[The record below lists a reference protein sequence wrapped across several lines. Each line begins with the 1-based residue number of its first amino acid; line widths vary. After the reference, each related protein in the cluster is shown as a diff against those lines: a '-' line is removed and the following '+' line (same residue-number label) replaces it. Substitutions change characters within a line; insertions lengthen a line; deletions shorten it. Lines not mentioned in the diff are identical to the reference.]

1 MIKGTIKT
9 EEGFEYTRYSSC
21 YDLANKILYYQ
32 IYNSTIINEI
42 KLDNLDLN
50 TKLLVTYQMLKNNY
64 FHCQN

>member
-1 MIKGTIKT
+1 MEK
-9 EEGFEYTRYSSC
+9 
-21 YDLANKILYYQ
+21 KILFYQ
-32 IYNSTIINEI
+32 IYDSMIINEI